1 MKYYQKESYSEYDCN
16 EPLLEHAVLSATS
29 QLRERGPENAR
40 LNGKYSR
47 TMTDD
52 PPMLESLKLIDD
64 RRKRLICLADLL
76 LATSCIQPEEKNTLQ
91 RFVFR
96 DDFNASLIGRLMM
109 RRFVQLATDLAYD
122 EIKFERDSKGKP
134 FLKNEGVAVDFNV
147 SHQGRYAVLAGM
159 ATSSASSNSTKP
171 SPKIGVDVMKIE
183 YSGGKPLDEFFRLMT
198 RNFSDDEWR
207 YIRGR
212 SDENAQLEAF
222 MRNWCLKESYVK
234 NVGVGITVDLRKISF
249 RIQTEVLAR
258 DRVVSDTTLRV
269 NSEPMAN
276 WRFEESLIDRDH
288 CVAVSLE
295 NVPAEDDLSG
305 NCFELIDFKAL
316 VEGHRPLLAIDENYC
331 EGIISGYSW
340 TAQQSDFDQQFII
353 DLGDVR
359 NITRIE
365 TQGRPHSNEYLTEYS
380 ISYGFNG
387 LDYID
392 YREPGGNT
400 KVKPAV
406 ESVHSVNTY
415 FHFLTIDMGERKM
428 VRKVATAGRATTS
441 ECVTEYIVQ
450 YSDDGELWK
459 SVTDSNGEEQLFKG
473 NRDGDAVRM
482 NSFEVPII
490 AQWVRINPTRWQ
502 NRISLRAE
510 LYGCRYE
517 SESIYFNGTGLV
529 RYDLLRDPIAAT
541 RESIRF
547 RFKTAHPNGV
557 LLYSRG
563 TQGDYFALQ
572 IKDNRMVLNVDL
584 GAKIMTSLSVGSLLD
599 DNIWHDVVISRNRRD
614 IIFSVDRVIV
624 QRRIKGEFDKLNLN
638 REFYIGG
645 VPNLQEGLVIQ
656 HNFTGCIENLH
667 FNATNFIREMK
678 DAFYDGEHLRYR
690 MTHVTYNCPEPPI
703 NPVTFLTRSSHAKL
717 KGYYSSKQFNVSFAF
732 RTYEEKGLMLHH
744 DFLQGSVQVFLED
757 GKVKVR
763 LKEDNLEHNPGTILD
778 NYEEQFNDGNW
789 HHMMLTIK
797 KNSLVLSID
806 DRPMETT
813 KLIDITTGT
822 LYYIGGGK
830 TKDGFVGC
838 MRSFAIDGNYRIPT
852 DWKEEEYCCKGEILF
867 DACHMVDRCNPNP
880 CKHNGICKQNSME
893 FTCDCAGTGYAGAV
907 CHTPMN
913 ALSCQAFKNVH
924 DVKQKQRIEIDVDG
938 SGPLAPFPVTCEF
951 YSDGQVV
958 TVLSHSS
965 EHTTRVDGFAEPG
978 SFEQNI
984 IYEADLPQIE
994 ALLNRST
1001 ECWQTLTYA
1010 CRSSRLFNSPS
1021 EAENFRPYAWWVSR
1035 HNQPMDYWAGA
1046 LPGSRKC
1053 QCGVVG
1059 NCIDPTKWCNCD
1071 SNSLDWQED
1080 GGDIREKEYLPV
1092 RGLRFGDTGTPVD
1105 EKLGRY
1111 TLGPLRCSGDS
1122 LFNNEVT
1129 FRIADA
1135 TIDLPPFDMG
1145 HSGDIYFE
1153 FKTTIENAVLL
1164 HARGPT
1170 DFIRL
1175 DIVGGTK
1182 LLFEYQAGTGTQ
1194 KVYVEMSNK
1203 LNDDR
1208 WHSVSVERNR
1218 KEARLVVDGS
1228 TKAEVREPPGPVR
1241 ALHLNSTL
1249 TVGARLDYRDGYV
1262 GCIRALLLN
1271 GEAVDL
1277 RSYAERGLY
1286 GVSPGCVGRC
1296 ESNPCLNNG
1305 TCTERYDGFSCDC
1318 RWSSFKGPICADEI
1332 GVNMRSS
1339 SMIKYD
1345 FQGAFRSTLSEHIR
1359 VGFTTTN
1366 PKGFLLG
1373 LFSNIT
1379 QEYLTL
1385 MVSNS
1390 GHLKVVFDFGF
1401 ERQELIY
1408 PVKHFGLGQYHDVR
1422 FSRKNSGSTVV
1433 LTVDNYEPQE
1443 YHFDIKDSADAQFN
1457 NVEYMYIGKN
1467 ESMKDGFVGCISR
1480 VEFDDIYPLKF
1491 LFQESPPPNVRSLGT
1506 PLTEDFCGVEPVTHP
1521 PIEIE
1526 TRPPPL
1532 IDEDRLRDAYGPDT
1546 AILGS
1551 VLAIILLLLILMA
1564 ILIGRYMNR
1573 HKGEYLTQED
1583 KGAEAALDPDEAV
1596 VQSTTGHQVTKR
1608 KEFFI

>member
-1 MKYYQKESYSEYDCN
+1 MGKSPPNGQWLPLATVLLLLHAVSITSAEYYQKSYYSEYDCS
-16 EPLLEHAVLSATS
+16 EPLLEHAALSATS
-29 QLRERGPENAR
+29 HLRERGPENAR
-40 LNGKYSR
+40 LNG
-47 TMTDD
+47 
-52 PPMLESLKLIDD
+52 
-64 RRKRLICLADLL
+64 
-76 LATSCIQPEEKNTLQ
+76 
-91 RFVFR
+91 
-96 DDFNASLIGRLMM
+96 
-109 RRFVQLATDLAYD
+109 
-122 EIKFERDSKGKP
+122 
-134 FLKNEGVAVDFNV
+134 
-147 SHQGRYAVLAGM
+147 
-159 ATSSASSNSTKP
+159 
-171 SPKIGVDVMKIE
+171 
-183 YSGGKPLDEFFRLMT
+183 
-198 RNFSDDEWR
+198 
-207 YIRGR
+207 
-212 SDENAQLEAF
+212 
-222 MRNWCLKESYVK
+222 
-234 NVGVGITVDLRKISF
+234 
-249 RIQTEVLAR
+249 
-258 DRVVSDTTLRV
+258 
-269 NSEPMAN
+269 
-276 WRFEESLIDRDH
+276 
-288 CVAVSLE
+288 
-295 NVPAEDDLSG
+295 
-305 NCFELIDFKAL
+305 
-316 VEGHRPLLAIDENYC
+316 
-331 EGIISGYSW
+331 GYSW
-340 TAQQSDFDQQFII
+340 TAQQTDFDQQFII

-365 TQGRPHSNEYLTEYS
+365 TQGRPHSNEYLTEFS

-387 LDYID
+387 LDYTD
-392 YREPGGNT
+392 YKEPGGNT
-400 KVKPAV
+400 K
-406 ESVHSVNTY
+406 
-415 FHFLTIDMGERKM
+415 
-428 VRKVATAGRATTS
+428 
-441 ECVTEYIVQ
+441 
-450 YSDDGELWK
+450 
-459 SVTDSNGEEQLFKG
+459 LFKG
-473 NRDGDAVRM
+473 NKNGDSIRT
-482 NSFEVPII
+482 NTFEVPII
-490 AQWVRINPTRWQ
+490 AQWVRVNPTRWQ

-510 LYGCRYE
+510 LYGCHYE
-517 SESIYFNGTGLV
+517 SESVYFNGSGLV
-529 RYDLLRDPIAAT
+529 RYDLLRDPIAST

-572 IKDNRMVLNVDL
+572 IKENRMVLNVDL

-599 DNIWHDVVISRNRRD
+599 DNIWHDVIISRNRRD

-645 VPNLQEGLVIQ
+645 VPNLQEGLIIQ
-656 HNFTGCIENLH
+656 QNFTGCIENLH
-667 FNATNFIREMK
+667 FNATNFFREMK
-678 DAFYDGEHLRYR
+678 DAYYDGEHLRYR
-690 MTHVTYNCPEPPI
+690 MVNVNYNCPEPPI
-703 NPVTFLTRSSHAKL
+703 HPVTFLTRGSHARL
-717 KGYYSSKQFNVSFAF
+717 KGYYSSRQFNVSFAF
-732 RTYEEKGLMLHH
+732 RTYEERGLMLHH
-744 DFLQGSVQVFLED
+744 DFLQGSVQVFLQD

-763 LKEDNLEHNPGTILD
+763 LKDDNYEHNPGTILD

-789 HHMMLTIK
+789 HHLMLTMK

-806 DRPMETT
+806 NRPMETN
-813 KLIDITTGT
+813 KQIDITTGT

-867 DACHMVDRCNPNP
+867 DACHMIDRCNPNP
-880 CKHNGICKQNSME
+880 CKHNAMCKQNSME
-893 FTCDCAGTGYAGAV
+893 FTCDCTGTGYAGAV

-924 DVKQKQRIEIDVDG
+924 DVKQRQRIEIDVDG

-951 YSDGQVV
+951 MSDGRVV

-984 IYEADLPQIE
+984 IYEAELPQIE
-994 ALLNRST
+994 ALLNRSS

-1059 NCIDPTKWCNCD
+1059 DCADPTKWCNCD
-1071 SNSLDWQED
+1071 SNSLEWLED

-1122 LFNNEVT
+1122 LFNNMVT

-1135 TIDLPPFDMG
+1135 TIELPTFDMG

-1153 FKTTIENAVLL
+1153 FKTTTENAVMLDS
-1164 HARGPT
+1164 RGPT

-1175 DIVGGTK
+1175 EIVGGTK

-1194 KVYVEMSNK
+1194 KVYVEMSNW

-1218 KEARLVVDGS
+1218 KEARLVVDGA

-1241 ALHLNSTL
+1241 ALHLNSSL
-1249 TVGARLDYRDGYV
+1249 TIGARVDYRDGYV

-1271 GEAVDL
+1271 GEPIDL
-1277 RSYAERGLY
+1277 RSYAERGMY
-1286 GVSPGCVGRC
+1286 GVLPGCVGRC
-1296 ESNPCLNNG
+1296 ESSPCLNNG
-1305 TCTERYDGFSCDC
+1305 TCTERYEGFHCDC

-1339 SMIKYD
+1339 SSIKYD
-1345 FQGAFRSTLSEHIR
+1345 FQGAFRSTLSERIR

-1373 LFSNIT
+1373 FFSNIT

-1385 MVSNS
+1385 SVSNS

-1408 PVKHFGLGQYHDVR
+1408 PNKHFGLGQYHDVR
-1422 FSRKNSGSTVV
+1422 FSRKDAGSTVQLV
-1433 LTVDNYEPQE
+1433 VDNYEPQE
-1443 YHFDIKDSADAQFN
+1443 YHFNIKDSADAQFN
-1457 NVEYMYIGKN
+1457 NIEYMYIGKN

-1491 LFQESPPPNVRSLGT
+1491 LFQQNPPSNVKAIGG

-1521 PIEIE
+1521 PMEIE

-1551 VLAIILLLLILMA
+1551 VLAVLLLLIVLVA
-1564 ILIGRYMNR
+1564 ILISRYMNR

>member
-1 MKYYQKESYSEYDCN
+1 MLKSFRGMLPLGQTVWLLLITVSIISAEYYQKDSYSEYDCN

-40 LNGKYSR
+40 LNG
-47 TMTDD
+47 
-52 PPMLESLKLIDD
+52 
-64 RRKRLICLADLL
+64 
-76 LATSCIQPEEKNTLQ
+76 
-91 RFVFR
+91 
-96 DDFNASLIGRLMM
+96 
-109 RRFVQLATDLAYD
+109 
-122 EIKFERDSKGKP
+122 
-134 FLKNEGVAVDFNV
+134 
-147 SHQGRYAVLAGM
+147 
-159 ATSSASSNSTKP
+159 
-171 SPKIGVDVMKIE
+171 
-183 YSGGKPLDEFFRLMT
+183 
-198 RNFSDDEWR
+198 
-207 YIRGR
+207 
-212 SDENAQLEAF
+212 
-222 MRNWCLKESYVK
+222 
-234 NVGVGITVDLRKISF
+234 
-249 RIQTEVLAR
+249 
-258 DRVVSDTTLRV
+258 
-269 NSEPMAN
+269 
-276 WRFEESLIDRDH
+276 
-288 CVAVSLE
+288 
-295 NVPAEDDLSG
+295 
-305 NCFELIDFKAL
+305 
-316 VEGHRPLLAIDENYC
+316 
-331 EGIISGYSW
+331 GYSW

-400 KVKPAV
+400 K
-406 ESVHSVNTY
+406 
-415 FHFLTIDMGERKM
+415 
-428 VRKVATAGRATTS
+428 
-441 ECVTEYIVQ
+441 
-450 YSDDGELWK
+450 
-459 SVTDSNGEEQLFKG
+459 LFKG
-473 NRDGDAVRM
+473 NRDGDSVRM

-678 DAFYDGEHLRYR
+678 DAFYDGEHLRYK

-703 NPVTFLTRSSHAKL
+703 NPVTFLTRGSHAKL

-744 DFLQGSVQVFLED
+744 DFLQGSVQVFLEE

-763 LKEDNLEHNPGTILD
+763 LKEDNYEHNPGTILD

-813 KLIDITTGT
+813 KLPYGEHESNSTANSSRLIDITTGT

-880 CKHNGICKQNSME
+880 CKHSGICKQNSME

-924 DVKQKQRIEIDVDG
+924 DVKQRQRIEIDVDG

-951 YSDGQVV
+951 YSDGRVV

-1021 EAENFRPYAWWVSR
+1021 DPENFRPYAWWVSR

-1059 NCIDPTKWCNCD
+1059 DCIDPTKWCNCD
-1071 SNSLDWQED
+1071 ANSLDWQED

-1249 TVGARLDYRDGYV
+1249 TIGARLDYRDGYV

-1271 GEAVDL
+1271 GEPVDL

-1286 GVSPGCVGRC
+1286 GVSVGCVGRC
-1296 ESNPCLNNG
+1296 ESSPCLNNG
-1305 TCTERYDGFSCDC
+1305 TCTERYDGFTCDC

-1345 FQGAFRSTLSEHIR
+1345 FQGAFRSTLSERIR

-1366 PKGFLLG
+1366 PKGFLIG

-1433 LTVDNYEPQE
+1433 LSVDNYEPQE
-1443 YHFDIKDSADAQFN
+1443 YHFDIKGSADAQFN

-1491 LFQESPPPNVRSLGT
+1491 LFQENPPPNVRSLGT

-1532 IDEDRLRDAYGPDT
+1532 IDEDKLRDAYGPDT

-1551 VLAIILLLLILMA
+1551 VLAIILLLIILMA